1 MLDADNPLRYS
12 ELRDAAGGVS
22 GRTLT
27 RQLRE
32 LADDGLVLREFNPKV
47 PPRVEYALTPI
58 ARRLEPTIAEYQ
70 TWGGFGSEFRARA
83 ARRSLPL
90 GCLGRRLPSRRPR

>member
-12 ELRDAAGGVS
+12 ELRDAAGGDS

-32 LADDGLVLREFNPKV
+32 LADDGLVLREFNPEV

-58 ARRLEPTIAEYQ
+58 ARRLEPTIAEHQ
-70 TWGGFGSEFRARA
+70 AWGADWATEGAGVGGGVGADAGVGAGVATR
-83 ARRSLPL
+83 
-90 GCLGRRLPSRRPR
+90 